1 MVAVIKTGSSIRR
14 IFLYNEN
21 KIELGVARCLSA
33 INYPMEAHQ
42 MNASMRLNRL
52 LQQAALN
59 SKVMRN
65 SVHISLNFDPT
76 EKDLS
81 DDRLIEIAK
90 RYMEGIGFSDEPFL
104 IYRHF
109 DAAHPHIHLVSIKVR
124 SDGSRIDMH
133 NIGRN
138 QSEKVRCLIEREFN
152 LVKAEQSKQ
161 KLSHI
166 SKGIDLAKVHYGRS
180 ETRAAIQHVLEEVL
194 NSYSFSN
201 LHQLNAILR
210 QFNVLADRGSERSR
224 IYTNKGLL
232 YRLMDEHGNKVGV
245 PIKASAFYNRPTL
258 KSLQGRFEQK
268 QSYRKQHKVR
278 TIYSIDK
285 AMLGQFKDI
294 EEFKERLKRQAIH
307 VVLRESASG
316 VVYGITYV
324 DHKNKCVFNG
334 SELGKQYSAKAILAR
349 LADPV
354 LEKNSIKLQ
363 DRPFVRLNIA
373 PARSDPN
380 KVNGRSGITMKVVS
394 IAKNPFDTLFNVPD
408 SADYIPHAFKKRR
421 KKKKRKIQY

>member
-1 MVAVIKTGSSIRR
+1 MVAVIKTGSSILR

-21 KIELGVARCLSA
+21 KVEVGIARCLSA
-33 INYPMEAHQ
+33 INYPMDAHE
-42 MNASMRLNRL
+42 MTSSMRLNRL
-52 LQQAALN
+52 MKQAALN
-59 SKVMRN
+59 SKVTRN

-90 RYMEGIGFSDEPFL
+90 RYMQGIGFSDQPFL

-133 NIGRN
+133 NMGRN
-138 QSEKVRCLIEREFN
+138 QSEKIRCLIEQEFN
-152 LVKAEQSKQ
+152 LVKAEQSTL

-166 SKGIDLAKVHYGRS
+166 PKGVDLAKVHYGRS

-194 NSYSFSN
+194 NSYNFSS
-201 LHQLNAILR
+201 LHQLNAVLR

-224 IYTNKGLL
+224 IYTNNGLL
-232 YRLMDEHGNKVGV
+232 FRLLDGQGNKVGV
-245 PIKASAFYNRPTL
+245 PIKASAFYSKPTL
-258 KSLQGRFEQK
+258 MNLQDRFAQN
-268 QSYRKQHKVR
+268 QPYRKQQKVR

-285 AMLGQFKDI
+285 VMQGQFNDI
-294 EEFKERLKRQAIH
+294 KEFKERLLRQAVH
-307 VVLRESASG
+307 VVIRENANG
-316 VVYGITYV
+316 VIYGITYV

-354 LEKNSIKLQ
+354 IQKNSLKLQ
-363 DRPFVRLNIA
+363 DRLYNRLNIA
-373 PARSDPN
+373 PVRSESN
-380 KVNGRSGITMKVVS
+380 KVIGWSGITMKVIL
-394 IAKNPFDTLFNVPD
+394 IAKNPLETLFNTPH
-408 SADYIPHAFKKRR
+408 SADYIPHAFSKRR